1 MSASAHRLRITR
13 WMRTEM
19 LVTLGF
25 VVALSCLSGLADARG
40 FLHASRMWRSDGLV
54 WFELARSAAA
64 FVLGMGIYWISA
76 RFMHQLGIAAAES
89 RDVEFRG
96 TSTLGRG
103 NVPAASDYWAGGVGD
118 CVEDC
123 VFGDIFPRH
132 FADGDLNHG

>member
-1 MSASAHRLRITR
+1 
-13 WMRTEM
+13 M

-76 RFMHQLGIAAAES
+76 RFMHQLGIAAAEVQTMIWFS
-89 RDVEFRG
+89 ATIVGIGLASGRFGGWPVTDQLVALTVVLGVAWLVVRQAA
-96 TSTLGRG
+96 TS
-103 NVPAASDYWAGGVGD
+103 
-118 CVEDC
+118 
-123 VFGDIFPRH
+123 
-132 FADGDLNHG
+132 